1 MKTPPQTT
9 PEAAALLCAVRES
22 LGLSLSEMAD
32 ALGMQ
37 SAADSGADRV
47 RQMERGARPVSGP
60 VHVLLRYMAGAGG
73 WTLNAPPDEVAAAEA
88 VRARLQQK
96 QP

>member
-1 MKTPPQTT
+1 MKSDKNQPT
-9 PEAAALLCAVRES
+9 PEAAALLRAARES

-60 VHVLLRYMAGAGG
+60 LHVLLRYMAGAGG
-73 WTLNAPPDEVAAAEA
+73 WVLDAPPGAVAAADA
-88 VRARLQQK
+88 VRTRLQGGR
-96 QP
+96 